1 MGITHRAEYDSKFEK
16 GRGATITGTQ
26 IDKQTRGIEEEN
38 SCQVWSIGVEDFRT
52 AFILCDPHDG
62 NV

>member
-38 SCQVWSIGVEDFRT
+38 SCQV
-52 AFILCDPHDG
+52 
-62 NV
+62 

>member
-1 MGITHRAEYDSKFEK
+1 MRSPLLQLLKTINQACNMGITHRAEYDSKFEK

-38 SCQVWSIGVEDFRT
+38 SCQV
-52 AFILCDPHDG
+52 
-62 NV
+62 